1 MNQMLRFMLR
11 RLGSPQ
17 YTIRRMPYWVDLI
30 RRIKVSHL
38 MYTVMRNA
46 HDVTVGFNAGIKR

>member
-1 MNQMLRFMLR
+1 MLR